1 MLAEPAQ
8 DSEGMALLVMAYLK
22 TGKAPAKAIV
32 LGDKVLARNPGNP
45 HLRLTLGQI
54 YLRGRQVDN
63 TIALMDELNAAGQ
76 LDVNGRYALMVLA
89 TYVFEGPSVPAAKFA
104 DALLATHPGDAGL
117 KAAIAEFGKASRR

>member
-22 TGKAPAKAIV
+22 TGKAPAKAIA
-32 LGDKVLARNPGNP
+32 LGDKVLATNPGDP
-45 HLRLTLGQI
+45 YLRLALGQI
-54 YLRGRQVDN
+54 YLRGRLVDDA
-63 TIALMDELNAAGQ
+63 IALMDELNTAGQ
-76 LDVNGRYALMVLA
+76 LDDNDRCALLVA
-89 TYVFEGPSVPAAKFA
+89 TTDVFEGTSAPAAKFA